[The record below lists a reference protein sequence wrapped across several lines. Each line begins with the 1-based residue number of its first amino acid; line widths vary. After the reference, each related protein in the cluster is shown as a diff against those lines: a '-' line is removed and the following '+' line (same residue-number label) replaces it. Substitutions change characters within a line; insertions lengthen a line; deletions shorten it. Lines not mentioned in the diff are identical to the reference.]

1 MLTRSLHALTFTTS
15 FYVLFA
21 VRIMLTLVHCNY
33 ILLSLSVVNKDV
45 TAEEVQRVDDLVT
58 YLEGQ
63 NSEDGLQKQVSSL
76 LTLNHVTRL
85 VV

>member
-1 MLTRSLHALTFTTS
+1 MLTRSLHALTFSTS
-15 FYVLFA
+15 FHVLFA
-21 VRIMLTLVHCNY
+21 VRIMLTLVHGNY